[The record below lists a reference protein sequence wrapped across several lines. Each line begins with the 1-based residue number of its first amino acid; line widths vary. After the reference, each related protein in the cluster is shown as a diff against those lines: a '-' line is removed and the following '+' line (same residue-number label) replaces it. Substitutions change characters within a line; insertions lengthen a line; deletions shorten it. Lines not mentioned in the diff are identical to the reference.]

1 MVVVT
6 YFDEVVSEVRNCLR
20 LSLELLRLKHEH
32 FSQILTV
39 TYDTFELRLNYG
51 S

>member
-1 MVVVT
+1 MVVVI

-20 LSLELLRLKHEH
+20 LSLELLRLKRGH

-39 TYDTFELRLNYG
+39 SQGTFELKLNYG